1 MKSMDPKVLNR
12 FMPEPW
18 VRNCSPLTVV
28 EGAREAGASHTPGMR
43 KPGIDD
49 PLERRKMPKKSSN
62 DLNEFD
68 EMNLQIKHTFIERCA
83 GNRMT

>member
-1 MKSMDPKVLNR
+1 MVPPKKAHGSAFGDQTMKSMDQKVQNR

-18 VRNCSPLTVV
+18 VRNGSPLTVV

-49 PLERRKMPKKSSN
+49 PLEKEK
-62 DLNEFD
+62 
-68 EMNLQIKHTFIERCA
+68 
-83 GNRMT
+83 